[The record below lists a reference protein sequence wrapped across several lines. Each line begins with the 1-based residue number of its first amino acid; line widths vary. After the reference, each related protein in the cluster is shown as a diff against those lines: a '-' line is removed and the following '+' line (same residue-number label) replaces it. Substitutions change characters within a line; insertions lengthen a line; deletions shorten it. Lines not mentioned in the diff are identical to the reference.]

1 MYFKLTE
8 TTEFDAN
15 AELFTSKAIVCVIQ
29 ADNKADAKAW
39 FDKFAE
45 IGFIKRSSV
54 AEIEDATEEEYY
66 DFTRRV
72 LK

>member
-29 ADNKADAKAW
+29 ADNRADAKAW

-54 AEIEDATEEEYY
+54 AEIEEATENEYY
-66 DFTRRV
+66 DYTRRV
-72 LK
+72 LR